1 MKARPG
7 KSSNC
12 ALKTA
17 NVLKPLLI
25 LLAVFLDNSEGKL
38 NVFLEAKEVSRFLYG
53 ESCFFK
59 QLSEQISVASMLLFQ
74 SQLKVSMRHVS
85 EKVLIS
91 LLPPPIN

>member
-17 NVLKPLLI
+17 SVVKPLLI
-25 LLAVFLDNSEGKL
+25 LLAVFLSNSEGKL

-53 ESCFFK
+53 ESYF
-59 QLSEQISVASMLLFQ
+59 LNS
-74 SQLKVSMRHVS
+74 
-85 EKVLIS
+85 
-91 LLPPPIN
+91 